1 MFERIALDAERVE
14 KGLEHSKED
23 TMAIAGLRLLLL
35 LGLMTSVGFAA
46 DFWITK
52 DFLQW
57 SEKEVTKMLTN
68 SPWART
74 VSISMGGGGGGMGR
88 GRGGG
93 RGGAGGGGFGG
104 AGGGIPGAGAGG
116 GTRVPGSYGG
126 GGPGGG
132 GGMQRN
138 FVVRWLSARPV
149 KEALVKAR
157 YGNEA
162 GTAEDGRAFINRAE
176 THYVIAVSGFP
187 GRMAQMGQRNPERF
201 KQGSFLK
208 RKNKENISPE
218 DFRIRGGEQEA
229 EVVLSFPRAHEITL
243 ADKDVEFQMKMG
255 QTNIRRRFKLKDMI
269 YNDKLEL

>member
-1 MFERIALDAERVE
+1 MFERIALDAERVQ
-14 KGLEHSKED
+14 KGLEYSKEG

-35 LGLMTSVGFAA
+35 LGLMTSVGYAA

-74 VSISMGGGGGGMGR
+74 VSITMGGGGGMRGGGMGR

-93 RGGAGGGGFGG
+93 AGG

-138 FVVRWLSARPV
+138 FVVRWLSAQPV

-157 YGNEA
+157 YGQEA
-162 GTAEDGRAFINRAE
+162 GTAEDGMAFINRDE

-208 RKNKENISPE
+208 RRNKENIFPE

-229 EVVLSFPRAHEITL
+229 EVVLSFPRTHEITL
-243 ADKDVEFQMKMG
+243 VDKDVEFQMKMG

>member
-1 MFERIALDAERVE
+1 
-14 KGLEHSKED
+14 
-23 TMAIAGLRLLLL
+23 
-35 LGLMTSVGFAA
+35 
-46 DFWITK
+46 
-52 DFLQW
+52 
-57 SEKEVTKMLTN
+57 
-68 SPWART
+68 
-74 VSISMGGGGGGMGR
+74 
-88 GRGGG
+88 
-93 RGGAGGGGFGG
+93 
-104 AGGGIPGAGAGG
+104 
-116 GTRVPGSYGG
+116 
-126 GGPGGG
+126 
-132 GGMQRN
+132 MQRN
-138 FVVRWLSARPV
+138 FVVRWLSAQPV

-162 GTAEDGRAFINRAE
+162 GTAEDGRVFINRAE

-229 EVVLSFPRAHEITL
+229 EVVLSFPRTHEITL

-269 YNDKLEL
+269 YNDELEL

>member
-1 MFERIALDAERVE
+1 MVTAA
-14 KGLEHSKED
+14 
-23 TMAIAGLRLLLL
+23 LRLFLL

-74 VSISMGGGGGGMGR
+74 VSITMGGGGGMRGGMGR

-93 RGGAGGGGFGG
+93 GGPGGGAGGVG
-104 AGGGIPGAGAGG
+104 GGGIPGAGGGG
-116 GTRVPGSYGG
+116 GTRVPGGYGG
-126 GGPGGG
+126 GGPGGGG

-157 YGNEA
+157 YGQEA

-229 EVVLSFPRAHEITL
+229 EVVLSFSRTHEITL

-255 QTNIRRRFKLKDMI
+255 QTNIRRKFKLKDMI
-269 YNDKLEL
+269 YNDNLEL

>member
-1 MFERIALDAERVE
+1 
-14 KGLEHSKED
+14 
-23 TMAIAGLRLLLL
+23 MATAILRLLLL

-46 DFWITK
+46 DFWTTK

-57 SEKEVTKMLTN
+57 SEKEVNKMLSN
-68 SPWART
+68 SPWSRT
-74 VSISMGGGGGGMGR
+74 VSITTGGGGGMGR

-93 RGGAGGGGFGG
+93 RGAGGGPG
-104 AGGGIPGAGAGG
+104 AGVGGGGIPGSGGGG
-116 GTRVPGSYGG
+116 GTRGPGSYGG
-126 GGPGGG
+126 GGGPPGGG
-132 GGMQRN
+132 IQRN
-138 FVVRWLSARPV
+138 FVVRWLSAQPV

-157 YGNEA
+157 YGDEA
-162 GTAEDGRAFINRAE
+162 GTAEDGRAFINRTE
-176 THYVIAVSGFP
+176 THYVISVSGFP

-218 DFRIRGGEQEA
+218 DFQIQGGQQEA
-229 EVVLSFPRAHEITL
+229 EVWLRFPRTHEITL

-255 QTNIRRRFKLKDMI
+255 QTNIRRKFKLKDMV

>member
-1 MFERIALDAERVE
+1 
-14 KGLEHSKED
+14 
-23 TMAIAGLRLLLL
+23 MATAALRLMLL
-35 LGLMTSVGFAA
+35 LGLMTSVGFTA
-46 DFWITK
+46 DFWTTK

-57 SEKEVTKMLTN
+57 SEKEVNKMLTN

-74 VSISMGGGGGGMGR
+74 VSISMGGGIRGGGMGR
-88 GRGGG
+88 GRGGP
-93 RGGAGGGGFGG
+93 GAGGGAG
-104 AGGGIPGAGAGG
+104 AGGGIPGGGGG

-126 GGPGGG
+126 GYGGPGG

-138 FVVRWLSARPV
+138 FVVRWLSALPV

-157 YGNEA
+157 YGDEA
-162 GTAEDGRAFINRAE
+162 GTAEDGRAFINRTE
-176 THYVIAVSGFP
+176 THYVISVGGFP

-208 RKNKENISPE
+208 RRNQENILPE

-229 EVVLSFPRAHEITL
+229 EVVLTFPRTHEITL
-243 ADKDVEFQMKMG
+243 ADKAVEFQMKMG
-255 QTNIRRRFKLKDMI
+255 QTTINRKFKLKDMV

>member
-1 MFERIALDAERVE
+1 
-14 KGLEHSKED
+14 
-23 TMAIAGLRLLLL
+23 MATAALRLLLL

-46 DFWITK
+46 DFWTTK

-57 SEKEVTKMLTN
+57 SEKEVNKMLSN

-74 VSISMGGGGGGMGR
+74 VSITMGGGGGM
-88 GRGGG
+88 RGGG
-93 RGGAGGGGFGG
+93 RGGRGPGAGGGG
-104 AGGGIPGAGAGG
+104 PGVGGG

-126 GGPGGG
+126 GLGGPGG

-138 FVVRWLSARPV
+138 FVVRWLSALPV

-157 YGNEA
+157 YGDEA
-162 GTAEDGRAFINRAE
+162 GTAEEGRAFINRAE
-176 THYVIAVSGFP
+176 THYVISVSGFP

-208 RKNKENISPE
+208 RRNQENISPE

-229 EVVLSFPRAHEITL
+229 EVVLTFPRTHEITL
-243 ADKDVEFQMKMG
+243 ADKDVEFQMEMG
-255 QTNIRRRFKLKDMI
+255 QTIIKRRFKLKDMV

>member
-1 MFERIALDAERVE
+1 MVTAA
-14 KGLEHSKED
+14 
-23 TMAIAGLRLLLL
+23 LRLLLL

-46 DFWITK
+46 DFWTTK
-52 DFLQW
+52 DFLRW

-74 VSISMGGGGGGMGR
+74 VSITMGGGGGMRGGGMGR
-88 GRGGG
+88 GG
-93 RGGAGGGGFGG
+93 RGPGAGAGGGPGVG
-104 AGGGIPGAGAGG
+104 GGGIPGAGAGG

-126 GGPGGG
+126 GLGGPGG

-138 FVVRWLSARPV
+138 FVVRWLSALPV

-162 GTAEDGRAFINRAE
+162 GTAEDGRSFINRAE
-176 THYVIAVSGFP
+176 THYVISVSGFP

-208 RKNKENISPE
+208 RRNKENISPE
-218 DFRIRGGEQEA
+218 DFRIRGGQQEA
-229 EVVLSFPRAHEITL
+229 EVVLTFPRTHEITL

-255 QTNIRRRFKLKDMI
+255 QTTIKRRFKLKDMV